1 MSLDL
6 DFSVEEGLDFSAAEA
21 EPLVRSAVEATLR
34 NRNVDEASV
43 SVTLLGDD
51 AIAELNWKYLGHE
64 GPTDVISFPLWE
76 NGEPVVGDIY
86 VGLEQ
91 ARRQARDMGIP
102 WPQELRRL
110 VIHGVLHVL
119 GYDHPDGDAR
129 LTSDMWLIQEQIVR
143 EAEVREQ

>member
-1 MSLDL
+1 MSLNL
-6 DFSVEEGLDFSAAEA
+6 DISVEEGLDFSAAEA

-34 NRNVDEASV
+34 NRNVDDASV
-43 SVTLLGDD
+43 SVALLGDA

-76 NGEPVVGDIY
+76 TGEPVVGDIY

-91 ARRQARDMGIP
+91 ARRQAGEIAVP
-102 WPQELRRL
+102 LSQELQRL
-110 VIHGVLHVL
+110 VIHGTLHVL

-143 EAEVREQ
+143 EAEGK